1 MPADQLRGWLTKVGW
16 EVAFTT
22 ALAAALSAS
31 TDGTVAQFF
40 RYLAGFSGLFSLA
53 QIAVAVGR
61 GRRLGERLSEW
72 DEAILLAALSA
83 VAQLIVTHIDQ
94 IK

>member
-22 ALAAALSAS
+22 AL
-31 TDGTVAQFF
+31 AQFF